1 MIRALAPVRH
11 ESAVKQLKRIL
22 SQVWMHPVEIV
33 KWHNEVYD
41 EDRESFEK
49 WLKNSHLNVFA
60 VFIVLKIAPEFLQK
74 HPQLC

>member
-22 SQVWMHPVEIV
+22 SQVRMHPVEIV
-33 KWHNEVYD
+33 KWHIEVYD

-60 VFIVLKIAPEFLQK
+60 VYFCLEN
-74 HPQLC
+74 CS

>member
-1 MIRALAPVRH
+1 
-11 ESAVKQLKRIL
+11 
-22 SQVWMHPVEIV
+22 MHPVEIV

-60 VFIVLKIAPEFLQK
+60 VFIVLKIAPVFLQK
-74 HPQLC
+74 HPQLCWEAR